1 MTKKLLIITAV
12 AFVALMGSSRP
23 VFADDGG
30 AVNQVFQ
37 SAKDA
42 LDSLVTA
49 KDEGNANDVTLRI
62 NAFEQVLDLST
73 SEAKDL
79 ELKLLTADKNP
90 DYDIWVKSAVS
101 GLTEALVYY
110 DSERQLVSSS
120 SSLDVAGIKAIAEDF
135 KTWRDDKY
143 LPLVNQIQDFLLVK
157 QEFSA
162 LDTSEKRLNNITS
175 DVSSLNLKTK
185 DRKTINDF
193 LNVAKGDIKSGRDLN
208 SQAYELFLN
217 KYVSGL
223 SAASSTTKDQTSNAS
238 SSDSISSVTSTEIS
252 TSTIEA
258 TSSSSTEAA
267 AGEAPQEVSVKD
279 LVNSSLMKIKDAY
292 RNFIGISNLVRK
304 LLQ

>member
-208 SQAYELFLN
+208 SQAYELFLT